1 MDVCVTESLC
11 STPDAVNQLYSNVK
25 TQPFKK
31 VLEKK
36 IPFGMVLTC
45 DPSGLKWVDGWWTRV
60 WNCMMQAYYKI

>member
-25 TQPFKK
+25 IQPFKK

-45 DPSGLKWVDGWWTRV
+45 DPSGLK
-60 WNCMMQAYYKI
+60 